1 MEAFIKLISEKPK
14 RGRPKKLQGGAD
26 ALQKGKAAQLRS
38 YVKGNKVKQKLNWIV
53 HSGDADKVINEYGKN
68 PYKDQS
74 NTLDPSLDEVILAG
88 EANIAA
94 QTDPSL
100 RLTEEEKQVLNK
112 AKQTAETA
120 LKALAKA
127 TVKAETQ
134 SARAIAV
141 AVEEPARKVKAP
153 RPEPTKSLP
162 AGFVFPPNINT
173 DTKKRL
179 WLRQKGYILPDE
191 LQGKGW
197 LADKARAAKKAAQGA
212 VRTVGATV
220 LGKDRAERLERY
232 GDAVLFL
239 SNLPLPPSVKDVLR
253 KHGDEPISKLV
264 IIRNPV
270 QKVLTGAMNAVSLG
284 SFSKKF
290 ARLPYDDLFHLAIQV
305 TTVSGVWSM
314 EKNEVITFSQN
325 PVAKQDAEYRPI
337 SLPSGITMNSL
348 MTGSEKIQG
357 KNFTRYDAS
366 NNNCQDFIMSLLKGS
381 GLGNDADYTFVK
393 QDTDTL
399 FANDSFLRKLS
410 RKLTNVGASVAT
422 AISGVDD
429 KPIAST
435 AAASQFE
442 IPSPA
447 VLDGSGAFGL
457 PYPPAKKGRG
467 RPRKACPH
475 CGCSCCS

>member
-1 MEAFIKLISEKPK
+1 MEAFINLIQEKPK
-14 RGRPKKLQGGAD
+14 RGRPKKLKGGAD
-26 ALQKGKAAQLRS
+26 ALQKGTAAELRS
-38 YVKGNKVKQKLNWIV
+38 YIKKNDLRNALSFIV
-53 HSGDADKVINEYGKN
+53 HSGDKDPSKYGVNPYADKSNKNDPTADLPIAEATENIRIAILPAAARGKKASHIT
-68 PYKDQS
+68 P
-74 NTLDPSLDEVILAG
+74 EAV
-88 EANIAA
+88 EANRLKQMA
-94 QTDPSL
+94 Q
-100 RLTEEEKQVLNK
+100 N
-112 AKQTAETA
+112 AERRQME
-120 LKALAKA
+120 
-127 TVKAETQ
+127 AED
-134 SARAIAV
+134 
-141 AVEEPARKVKAP
+141 K
-153 RPEPTKSLP
+153 PEDKPFK
-162 AGFVFPPNINT
+162 
-173 DTKKRL
+173 KKRG
-179 WLRQKGYILPDE
+179 RPKKE
-191 LQGKGW
+191 GKGW
-197 LADKARAAKKAAQGA
+197 VGDKLTAAKKAAQGA
-212 VRTVGATV
+212 VRTVGKTV

-239 SNLPLPPSVKDVLR
+239 SKLPLPPSVKDVLR

-264 IIRNPV
+264 IVRNPV

-290 ARLPYDDLFHLAIQV
+290 GRLPYDDLFHLAIQV
-305 TTVSGVWSM
+305 TTHSGVWGM
-314 EKNEVITFSQN
+314 EKNEVITFTQN
-325 PVAKQDAEYRPI
+325 PAAKQDAEYRPI
-337 SLPSGITMNSL
+337 SLPSGITMNIL

-357 KNFTRYDAS
+357 SNFTRYDAS
-366 NNNCQDFIMSLLKGS
+366 NNNCQDFIMSLLKGT

-447 VLDGSGAFGL
+447 VLDGAGAFGI

-467 RPRKACPH
+467 RPRKGCPH
-475 CGCSCCS
+475 CGCSCCR